1 MFCET
6 TGICWRLTG
15 FYGHPETS
23 KREET
28 WTLHES
34 LGQTNHLPWLCIG
47 DFNEITSQF
56 EKVGGCLRPTRQMD
70 HFCTAIHH
78 CNFIDLGYVG
88 SPFTWSRNH
97 PVEGHIHIRLDQAL
111 ANMTWKSLF
120 PNATIHHVSMSS
132 SDHSMLTI

>member
-1 MFCET
+1 MNLYHAKL
-6 TGICWRLTG
+6 IL
-15 FYGHPETS
+15 P
-23 KREET
+23 
-28 WTLHES
+28 
-34 LGQTNHLPWLCIG
+34 NHLPWLCIG

-56 EKVGGCLRPTRQMD
+56 EKAGGCLWPTHQMD
-70 HFCTAIHH
+70 RFHTAMHH
-78 CNFIDLGYVG
+78 CSFIDIGYVG

-132 SDHSMLTI
+132 SDHSMLTIRVQPPRPRQP